1 MVIRKTRRATRH
13 TLKTNRQGFWEND
26 GVGNRRRVVGLGPY
40 SVGVIALGALV
51 ILAVLV
57 VWGTS
62 QLISSAD
69 PVERQFVSVPD
80 LPALSEMPSA
90 LVPVL
95 TEADQALRRS
105 VAESAESGTIAQAA
119 GRLGQIY
126 HANNYGENAALCY
139 ELATT
144 KDAENPRW
152 LYLLAALRQERG
164 ENTSVTELLE
174 RTVDLAPEYAP
185 AWLKLADNQFKQ
197 GLFDRARASYERR
210 LVLAVGDPYANL
222 GLARLALARSEWE
235 LAEGYLER
243 VTKAEAFAAVYR
255 LLASVHDHFGHQQER
270 EAALRRAEGARRF
283 APAPDPWVTQLL
295 DHNYNVES
303 LLLQVS
309 RYSSV
314 GQNVLAQRTFERA
327 QRLEPNN
334 PEVYVVLGQH
344 ASDATQ
350 ARQAFQKAV
359 SLAPDH
365 ASARVGL
372 GEMLLRENRP
382 QEAEAVLQEA
392 IDLDPELAAAHKNL
406 GLAAAAAGRF
416 QEAVEHVRQAIVL
429 SPNTV
434 SFHYSLASVLRE
446 AGRREEAEVEL
457 HRILER
463 WPSHPGAERAL
474 AALGGSR

>member
-1 MVIRKTRRATRH
+1 MVTRKTRRAARH
-13 TLKTNRQGFWEND
+13 HLKTNHPGSRED
-26 GVGNRRRVVGLGPY
+26 HGVGNRRRVVGLGPY

-62 QLISSAD
+62 HLISSAD
-69 PVERQFVSVPD
+69 QVERQFVSVPD
-80 LPALSEMPSA
+80 LPAPSEMPSA

-95 TEADQALRRS
+95 TAADQALRRS
-105 VAESAESGTIAQAA
+105 VAESADPGTIAQAA
-119 GRLGQIY
+119 GRLGQLY
-126 HANNYGENAALCY
+126 QANNYGENAALCY
-139 ELATT
+139 ELAMTQ
-144 KDAENPRW
+144 DAENPRW
-152 LYLLAALRQERG
+152 SYLLAVLRQERG

-197 GLFDRARASYERR
+197 GLFDQARASYERR
-210 LVLAVGDPYANL
+210 LVLSVGDPYASL
-222 GLARLALARSEWE
+222 GLARSALARSEWE
-235 LAEGYLER
+235 LAERYLER
-243 VTKAEAFAAVYR
+243 VPEADAFAAVYR
-255 LLASVHDHFGHQQER
+255 LLASVHEHFGQHQER
-270 EAALRRAEGARRF
+270 EAALRRAESARRF

-295 DHNYNVES
+295 DQNYNVES

-309 RYSSV
+309 RYSSA
-314 GQNVLAQRTFERA
+314 GQSVLAQRAFERA
-327 QRLEPNN
+327 RRLEPNN

-344 ASDATQ
+344 APDVTQ

-365 ASARVGL
+365 ASAHVGL

-382 QEAEAVLQEA
+382 REAEVVLQEA
-392 IDLDPELAAAHKNL
+392 IDLDPALAAAHKNL
-406 GLAAAAAGRF
+406 GLAVAAAGRF
-416 QEAVEHVRQAIVL
+416 QEAVEHVRRAIVL

-463 WPSHPGAERAL
+463 WPSHPGAEQAL